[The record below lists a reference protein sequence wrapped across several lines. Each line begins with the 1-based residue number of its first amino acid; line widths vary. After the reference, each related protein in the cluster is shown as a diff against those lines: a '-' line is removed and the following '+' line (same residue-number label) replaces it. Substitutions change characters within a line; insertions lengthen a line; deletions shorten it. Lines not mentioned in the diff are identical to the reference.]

1 MKPFKFIN
9 SINIDTIANKF
20 SLYNDWHN
28 PYSMMRQASYFV
40 HQDTDTIP
48 LMWSLES
55 LKNSPAHEQAPK
67 TEYWEKYFD
76 QSFFDEL
83 FNIINSY
90 KKGYPVRILFALL
103 RPAGWIGP
111 HTDSGESLR
120 INSRIHLPIIT
131 NEQVFFSVGG
141 ETIYMKPGE
150 IFEINNQLEHEVA
163 NDSSEDRI
171 HLVIDWHGE

>member
-1 MKPFKFIN
+1 MKPFEFID

-76 QSFFDEL
+76 VVK
-83 FNIINSY
+83 NSLLNSG
-90 KKGYPVRILFALL
+90 KAALQ
-103 RPAGWIGP
+103 
-111 HTDSGESLR
+111 
-120 INSRIHLPIIT
+120 IIT
-131 NEQVFFSVGG
+131 IDKKRSFDYQ
-141 ETIYMKPGE
+141 
-150 IFEINNQLEHEVA
+150 NQPDFIQQYICLLYTSDAADE
-163 NDSSEDRI
+163 
-171 HLVIDWHGE
+171 